1 MDLAESVA
9 SNTIECKKL
18 SRDRLIIKYLPYV
31 KRIAYRINAHIPSNS
46 VDVDDLISAG
56 VIGLIQAAESYDP
69 TRNVQFITY
78 AAFRIKGAVLSE
90 LRSQD
95 FLSRS
100 IRRKIRNLNN
110 AYESLEQKLCREV
123 DDEEIANEL
132 GIDLEEL
139 YNIKKIASL
148 SFISFEEI
156 GLVSH
161 KDKEQL
167 VKGVINN
174 SNDVFNLIKLKEI
187 SSATSEAINQ
197 LNEKEK
203 LVISLYYEDEL
214 TMKEIGK
221 ILDLT
226 ESRVSQLHSSA
237 IYCLRRKLKRM
248 GMIDN

>member
-100 IRRKIRNLNN
+100 IRRKMRNLNN

-161 KDKEQL
+161 KDKEQQ
-167 VKGVINN
+167 GVINN
-174 SNDVFNLIKLKEI
+174 SNDVFNLMKLKEI
-187 SSATSEAINQ
+187 ASATSEAINH

>member
-1 MDLAESVA
+1 MDLAENVA
-9 SNTIECKKL
+9 SNTMECKKL

-56 VIGLIQAAESYDP
+56 IIGLIQAAESYDS

-123 DDEEIANEL
+123 DDEEVANEL
-132 GIDLEEL
+132 GINLEEL

-174 SNDVFNLIKLKEI
+174 NNDVLNLMKLKEI